1 MPNIK
6 IITDSTANLSP
17 EFIEEH
23 AVKVVPLNI
32 HWGEETSKDGVD
44 ITPLEFYARL
54 EKSDQ
59 IPKTSQPSMQ
69 EFLNAYQEIAPTCQG
84 IIAPVISSGIS
95 GTFASASS
103 AQTEFTDVPLEVVDT
118 RQTAAGL
125 ALVVIACAQAIQAG
139 KSLAEVKAL
148 AEDVS
153 SRVRF
158 YFMVDTLEY
167 LHKGGRIGGGRRFLG
182 TALNIKP
189 ILFLDEEGKI
199 GALEQVRTRNKA
211 VARLVELA
219 VQEAG
224 GKPAH
229 IGIIHADALADAQDF
244 KNQLANAVNCKFL
257 DIYDLSPVIGV
268 HVGPGTLGMAIYP
281 EG

>member
-1 MPNIK
+1 MPDIK
-6 IITDSTANLSP
+6 IVTDSTANLCP

-23 AVKVVPLNI
+23 AVKIIPLNI

-54 EKSDQ
+54 EKSDE

-69 EFLNAYQEIAPTCQG
+69 EFLNAYKEIAPTCQG

-103 AQTEFTDVPLEVVDT
+103 AQAEFSDVPLEVVDT

-139 KSLAEVKAL
+139 KSLDEVKAV

-153 SRVRF
+153 SRVKF

-182 TALNIKP
+182 SALNIKP
-189 ILFLDEEGKI
+189 ILFLDEQGKI
-199 GALEQVRTRNKA
+199 GALEQVRTKKKA

-219 VQEAG
+219 VQESG
-224 GKPAH
+224 GNPAH
-229 IGIIHADALADAQDF
+229 IGIIHADALEDAQDF
-244 KNQLANAVNCKFL
+244 KNQLAQAVHCKFL

-268 HVGPGTLGMAIYP
+268 HVGPGTLGMAIYT

>member
-1 MPNIK
+1 MPEIK
-6 IITDSTANLSP
+6 IVTDSTANLSP
-17 EFIEEH
+17 EFVEEH
-23 AVKVVPLNI
+23 SIKVVPLNI

-44 ITPLEFYARL
+44 ITPQQFYARL
-54 EKSDQ
+54 EKSDE

-69 EFLNAYQEIAPTCQG
+69 EFLNAYQDVAPSCEA

-118 RQTAAGL
+118 KETAAGL
-125 ALVVIACAQAIQAG
+125 ALVVIATAEAVKAG
-139 KSLAEVKAL
+139 KSLAEVKEV

-153 SRVRF
+153 SRVKF
-158 YFMVDTLEY
+158 YFMVDTLNY

-189 ILFLDEEGKI
+189 ILMLDDDGKI
-199 GALEQVRTRNKA
+199 EALEQVRTKKKA

-219 VQEAG
+219 VQESAG
-224 GKPAH
+224 RPVH
-229 IGIIHADALADAQDF
+229 IGIIHADAFADAEEF
-244 KNQLANAVNCKFL
+244 KSLLIEAVECKFI

-268 HVGPGTLGMAIYP
+268 HVGPGTLGMAIYA

>member
-1 MPNIK
+1 MPDIK
-6 IITDSTANLSP
+6 IITDSTANLCP

-23 AVKVVPLNI
+23 AVKVIPLNI
-32 HWGEETSKDGVD
+32 HWGEDTSKDGVD

-54 EKSDQ
+54 EKSDE

-84 IIAPVISSGIS
+84 IIAPIISSGIS
-95 GTFASASS
+95 GTYASASS
-103 AQTEFTDVPLEVVDT
+103 AQAEFTDVPLEVVDT

-139 KSLAEVKAL
+139 KSLDEVKAV

-153 SRVRF
+153 SRVKF
-158 YFMVDTLEY
+158 YFMVNTLEY
-167 LHKGGRIGGGRRFLG
+167 LHKGGRIGGARRFLG

-189 ILFLDEEGKI
+189 ILFLDEQGKI

-224 GKPAH
+224 GNPAH

-244 KNQLANAVNCKFL
+244 KNQLAQAVHCKFL

-268 HVGPGTLGMAIYP
+268 HVGPGTLGMAIYT

>member
-1 MPNIK
+1 MPEIK
-6 IITDSTANLSP
+6 IVTDSTANLSP
-17 EFIEEH
+17 EFVEEH
-23 AVKVVPLNI
+23 SIKVVPLNI

-44 ITPLEFYARL
+44 ITPQQFYARL
-54 EKSDQ
+54 EKSDE

-69 EFLNAYQEIAPTCQG
+69 EFLNAYQDVAPSCEAM
-84 IIAPVISSGIS
+84 IAPVISSGIS

-118 RQTAAGL
+118 KETAAGL
-125 ALVVIACAQAIQAG
+125 ALVVIATAEAVKAG
-139 KSLAEVKAL
+139 KSLAEVKEV

-153 SRVRF
+153 SRVKF
-158 YFMVDTLEY
+158 YFMVDTLNY

-189 ILFLDEEGKI
+189 ILMLDDDGKI
-199 GALEQVRTRNKA
+199 EALEQVRTKKKA

-219 VQEAG
+219 VQESAG
-224 GKPAH
+224 RPVH
-229 IGIIHADALADAQDF
+229 IGIIHADAFADAEEF
-244 KNQLANAVNCKFL
+244 KSLLIEAVECKFI

-268 HVGPGTLGMAIYP
+268 HVGPGTLGMAIYA

>member
-1 MPNIK
+1 MPEIK
-6 IITDSTANLSP
+6 IVTDSTANLSP
-17 EFIEEH
+17 EFVEEH
-23 AVKVVPLNI
+23 SIKVVPLNI

-44 ITPLEFYARL
+44 ITPQQFYARL
-54 EKSDQ
+54 EKSDE

-69 EFLNAYQEIAPTCQG
+69 EFLNAYQEVAPSCEA

-118 RQTAAGL
+118 KETAAGL
-125 ALVVIACAQAIQAG
+125 ALVVIATAEAVKAG
-139 KSLAEVKAL
+139 KSLAEVKEV

-153 SRVRF
+153 SRVKF
-158 YFMVDTLEY
+158 YFMVDTLNY

-189 ILFLDEEGKI
+189 ILMLDDDGKI
-199 GALEQVRTRNKA
+199 EALEQVRTKKKA

-219 VQEAG
+219 VQESAG
-224 GKPAH
+224 RPVH
-229 IGIIHADALADAQDF
+229 IGIIHADAFADAEEF
-244 KNQLANAVNCKFL
+244 KSLLIEAVECKFI

-268 HVGPGTLGMAIYP
+268 HVGPGTLGMAIYA